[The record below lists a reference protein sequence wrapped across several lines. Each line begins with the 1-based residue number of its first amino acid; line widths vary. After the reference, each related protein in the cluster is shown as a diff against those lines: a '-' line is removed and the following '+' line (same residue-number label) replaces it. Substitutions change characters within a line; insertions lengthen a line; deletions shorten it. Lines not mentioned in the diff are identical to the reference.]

1 MEFSNFFDKPDHAYS
16 IKLHHKNGEKYTGKL
31 HQHPRKAKHNGGN
44 PKQRGLSNRR
54 TKSVISQLIKSKN
67 NTTDLLCQ
75 EALGYSF
82 ITQEPGTLKIKE
94 INTMK
99 IKKEKKKK
107 KERHK

>member
-1 MEFSNFFDKPDHAYS
+1 
-16 IKLHHKNGEKYTGKL
+16 
-31 HQHPRKAKHNGGN
+31 
-44 PKQRGLSNRR
+44 
-54 TKSVISQLIKSKN
+54 
-67 NTTDLLCQ
+67 LCQ